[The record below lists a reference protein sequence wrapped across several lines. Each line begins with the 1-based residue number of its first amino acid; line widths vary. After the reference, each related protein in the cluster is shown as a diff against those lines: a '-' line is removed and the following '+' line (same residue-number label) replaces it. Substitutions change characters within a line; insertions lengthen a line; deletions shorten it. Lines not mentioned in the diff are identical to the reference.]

1 MQRYHFQIRQKLRA
15 GLGGLVG
22 LVPKHNT
29 KISYIVEPKNWS
41 IKADGMNTVREVKSL
56 VPGFS
61 INVTHRPYFAHS
73 EITHF
78 GSQFMFQN
86 WLDHI
91 DSDSSVAVTYFHGKK
106 GQGLAI
112 DDNLDFLIQN
122 QKKVAKVIVSF
133 TRMKDRLEEYG
144 LEPNLIVKIPVGV
157 STGVF
162 SPSGSKVQTKSIRH
176 SLGIPDGYFII
187 GSFQKDGEGW
197 RDGIIPKSIKGPD
210 IFVEAIREISKNIP
224 TFVVLSGPAR
234 GFVRQKLEEFGIP
247 YKHFLPKRVEVMA
260 NLYKV
265 LDLYLISSREEGG
278 PKGLIEALSSGCP
291 VVTTPVGMA
300 NDLILD
306 SSFYAV
312 SENFDSV
319 TLAEH
324 ALRISRIELDG
335 KDTNRL
341 RSSILHCDWRNVAKQ
356 HLREVYLPLLARYD
370 ISDPKLL

>member
-1 MQRYHFQIRQKLRA
+1 M
-15 GLGGLVG
+15 
-22 LVPKHNT
+22 
-29 KISYIVEPKNWS
+29 
-41 IKADGMNTVREVKSL
+41 
-56 VPGFS
+56 
-61 INVTHRPYFAHS
+61 
-73 EITHF
+73 
-78 GSQFMFQN
+78 
-86 WLDHI
+86 
-91 DSDSSVAVTYFHGKK
+91 
-106 GQGLAI
+106 
-112 DDNLDFLIQN
+112 
-122 QKKVAKVIVSF
+122 
-133 TRMKDRLEEYG
+133 
-144 LEPNLIVKIPVGV
+144 
-157 STGVF
+157 
-162 SPSGSKVQTKSIRH
+162 
-176 SLGIPDGYFII
+176 
-187 GSFQKDGEGW
+187 
-197 RDGIIPKSIKGPD
+197 
-210 IFVEAIREISKNIP
+210 
-224 TFVVLSGPAR
+224 LSGPAR

>member
-78 GSQFMFQN
+78 GSQFMFQK

-133 TRMKDRLEEYG
+133 TRMKER
-144 LEPNLIVKIPVGV
+144 
-157 STGVF
+157 
-162 SPSGSKVQTKSIRH
+162 
-176 SLGIPDGYFII
+176 
-187 GSFQKDGEGW
+187 
-197 RDGIIPKSIKGPD
+197 
-210 IFVEAIREISKNIP
+210 
-224 TFVVLSGPAR
+224 
-234 GFVRQKLEEFGIP
+234 
-247 YKHFLPKRVEVMA
+247 
-260 NLYKV
+260 
-265 LDLYLISSREEGG
+265 SSRGVWVRT
-278 PKGLIEALSSGCP
+278 K
-291 VVTTPVGMA
+291 
-300 NDLILD
+300 LD
-306 SSFYAV
+306 CQNPGWSFYWCVFAFWFE
-312 SENFDSV
+312 SADQINSTFSWY
-319 TLAEH
+319 
-324 ALRISRIELDG
+324 S
-335 KDTNRL
+335 
-341 RSSILHCDWRNVAKQ
+341 
-356 HLREVYLPLLARYD
+356 
-370 ISDPKLL
+370 